1 MRPSVRGKLRL
12 MASGVDISNKLPA
25 VVSGMI
31 NAQLDFQLIEYY
43 KLLVTLHIQQRNFEA
58 AKRALDKMLSI
69 IAMEIPGSTV
79 KEESKQEE
87 FERALRDMDNWVV
100 EIDTST
106 LTLPQD
112 KLILKSQ
119 LKNSNLRI

>member
-1 MRPSVRGKLRL
+1 
-12 MASGVDISNKLPA
+12 
-25 VVSGMI
+25 
-31 NAQLDFQLIEYY
+31 
-43 KLLVTLHIQQRNFEA
+43 
-58 AKRALDKMLSI
+58 
-69 IAMEIPGSTV
+69 MEIPGSTG

-119 LKNSNLRI
+119 LKNSKLRI

>member
-1 MRPSVRGKLRL
+1 
-12 MASGVDISNKLPA
+12 
-25 VVSGMI
+25 MI

-43 KLLVTLHIQQRNFEA
+43 KLLVTLHIQQQNFEA
-58 AKRALDKMLSI
+58 AKKALDNMLSI
-69 IAMEIPGSTV
+69 IAMETPGSTV